1 MSTNRT
7 TFKKTKLFVEA
18 VPLVDRQISGVPH
31 ALAGLVAALAANKAV
46 TDVYEI
52 VLVAPK
58 NRMHLLDRWK
68 GLENC
73 TRKAI
78 PMKFR
83 VMNGLGRRGLLPPMD
98 LLLGPGVY
106 LFGNF
111 FNWPLTKRSTSFTY
125 IHDICFA
132 VHPEFVQPDNQK
144 SLMKNVPR
152 YIAQTD
158 YVVTVSKSARQEIID
173 TFKVEA
179 DRVLVVYNGANGE
192 LYKPYPTKEVAKVR
206 ATYGLKDLPYLMYI
220 GNIEPRKNL
229 ERLVKAMH
237 KVPKEYALLMI
248 GSDGWLNEDVFA
260 AIEAANKAGHKVIKP
275 RSYVSD
281 DDLVRLLSSATALVL
296 PSLYEGFGMPPLE
309 AMMAKRPVVVA
320 DIPPL
325 HEVANGAGIYCDP
338 HSIDSIAEA
347 INKVINLIPT
357 ERQKLIDKGY
367 KHAQSFTWEKST
379 AGIVRALMDVA
390 DKKQ

>member
-1 MSTNRT
+1 MATNRIRI
-7 TFKKTKLFVEA
+7 KKTKLFVEA
-18 VPLVDRQISGVPH
+18 VPLIERQISGVPH

-58 NRMHLLDRWK
+58 GRMHLLDRWK
-68 GLENC
+68 GLETC

-111 FNWPLTKRSTSFTY
+111 FNWPLTRRSKSFTY

-132 VHPEFVQPDNQK
+132 VHPKFVQPDNQK
-144 SLMKNVPR
+144 TLAKNVPR
-152 YIAQTD
+152 YIRQTD
-158 YVVTVSKSARQEIID
+158 YVITVSKSARQDIID
-173 TFKVEA
+173 TFKVEPE
-179 DRVLVVYNGANGE
+179 RVLVVYNGANGD
-192 LYKPYPTKEVAKVR
+192 LYRPYSTKEITKAR
-206 ATYGLKDLPYLMYI
+206 AAYNLQDQPYLMYI

-229 ERLVKAMH
+229 ERLIGAMH
-237 KVPKEYALLMI
+237 HVPNEYALLMV
-248 GSDGWLNEDVFA
+248 GSDGWLNEGVFA
-260 AIEAANKAGHKVIKP
+260 AIEAANKAGHKVLKP
-275 RSYVSD
+275 RTYVSD
-281 DDLVRLLSSATALVL
+281 EDLARLLSGATALVL
-296 PSLYEGFGMPPLE
+296 ASLYEGFGMPPLE
-309 AMMAKRPVVVA
+309 AMMAKRPVVVS

-338 HSIDSIAEA
+338 NSVESIADA
-347 INKVINLIPT
+347 INKVVNLVPT

-367 KHAQSFTWEKST
+367 KHAQSFTWERS
-379 AGIVRALMDVA
+379 AEAMVQALLEAHTGV
-390 DKKQ
+390 K